1 MPSSVLRPH
10 ATARIAERIAVLVRA
25 MDGGGAQRD
34 AILLANALAA
44 RGWPVTV
51 VSLNARGPLRDL
63 VAPAV
68 DIEELSASS
77 LKLALPAFR
86 RAFARLGPA
95 TAVLSSEAAQN
106 VVAYFAAASLPRAA
120 RPRLLLREVT
130 SPSAARALDPYLQNR
145 LAYRLVGMAYSR
157 CDRAITLT
165 EGAKNDLTANFG
177 VPVANIE
184 VMRANAVI
192 DPATG
197 SRLAATEVE
206 AGRLA
211 GLIVSIG
218 RLSVEKDQLTLVEAM
233 ARLPGGLNARLV
245 LVGDGPLRAR
255 IEQAIK
261 RLGLGARITLAGFDR
276 DPFSWLLRAE
286 LAVCCSRFEGLGN
299 AIIEALACG
308 TPVVS
313 TDCPFGPREILDGG
327 RFGGLVPVGD
337 PGALA
342 TAIQASLGHKPERK
356 TLQARA
362 SSYTAGAAAMEFERI
377 IAGLPMHSQNGD

>member
-1 MPSSVLRPH
+1 MPASVLRPH
-10 ATARIAERIAVLVRA
+10 ASARIAERIAVLVRA

-192 DPATG
+192 DPATE
-197 SRLAATEVE
+197 SRLAATQVE

-362 SSYTAGAAAMEFERI
+362 SNYTAGAAAMEFERI

>member
-192 DPATG
+192 DPATE
-197 SRLAATEVE
+197 SRLAATQVE

-286 LAVCCSRFEGLGN
+286 LAVCCSLFEGLGN

-362 SSYTAGAAAMEFERI
+362 SNYTAGAAAMEFERI

>member
-1 MPSSVLRPH
+1 
-10 ATARIAERIAVLVRA
+10 

-192 DPATG
+192 DPATE
-197 SRLAATEVE
+197 SRLAATQVE

-286 LAVCCSRFEGLGN
+286 LAVCCSLFEGLGN

-362 SSYTAGAAAMEFERI
+362 SNYTAGAAAMEFERI